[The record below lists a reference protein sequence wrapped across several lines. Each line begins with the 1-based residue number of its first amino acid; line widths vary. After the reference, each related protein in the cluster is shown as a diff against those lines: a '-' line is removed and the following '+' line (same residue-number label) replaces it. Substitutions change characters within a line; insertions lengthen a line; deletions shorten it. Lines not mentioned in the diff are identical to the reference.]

1 MDTEQ
6 VCHTK
11 SVQVVENNGKQRD
24 GEALMTK
31 IMIAGCG
38 RQPHTPVVGE
48 SGTALRLSLALRKP
62 LIFAAPRQSQIAE
75 RLEEIDLLPRE
86 QHRGAGAPLAAPA
99 PRSKSLSQMAA
110 RRMPREQGVFE
121 RGAYETCA
129 AGCRAAAAIVAQSE
143 YRPA

>member
-62 LIFAAPRQSQIAE
+62 QIFAVGNMP
-75 RLEEIDLLPRE
+75 DFLLQE
-86 QHRGAGAPLAAPA
+86 LCEVQTVKQHSESTR
-99 PRSKSLSQMAA
+99 
-110 RRMPREQGVFE
+110 
-121 RGAYETCA
+121 
-129 AGCRAAAAIVAQSE
+129 IVA
-143 YRPA
+143 